1 MEEENLEF
9 EIVSRDEI
17 IVAVSDKTVAVS
29 TVLYQHGVERLDSW
43 NRPGTPLSPTI
54 WCEPTASVVATTLP
68 EKLSRENCKLHRFYP
83 HDDEWDDR

>member
-43 NRPGTPLSPTI
+43 NHPGMPLSPPTSTLTRLSNAAP
-54 WCEPTASVVATTLP
+54 WCVSKILISGTL
-68 EKLSRENCKLHRFYP
+68 L
-83 HDDEWDDR
+83 

>member
-29 TVLYQHGVERLDSW
+29 TVLYQHRVERLDSW
-43 NRPGTPLSPTI
+43 NRPGTPLSP
-54 WCEPTASVVATTLP
+54 PTSTLTGSP
-68 EKLSRENCKLHRFYP
+68 MVRFKNFDLRYTSLSIEEL
-83 HDDEWDDR
+83 